1 MIQVIVYMIA
11 KQHRIIAMR
20 ILRSSGKTE
29 ECYMEKRIQEEEEI
43 KNNMQEVESIGTSLG
58 SLLSGLKLD

>member
-1 MIQVIVYMIA
+1 MIA

-58 SLLSGLKLD
+58 SLLSGFKLD

>member
-1 MIQVIVYMIA
+1 MIG
-11 KQHRIIAMR
+11 
-20 ILRSSGKTE
+20 GKISLSIKDLLE
-29 ECYMEKRIQEEEEI
+29 EKRIQEEEKI